1 VDAEVL
7 VVGLGSMGS
16 MALWRLAGRGV
27 KAIGF
32 DRFTPPHTLG
42 SHHGGSRIIRTA
54 YYEAPEYVPLAR
66 RSFELWRDLEKETGQ
81 RLLVMT
87 GGLHM
92 GPPGSPEFDG
102 ALLSARQH
110 GVEHEV
116 LDAEE
121 VRRRFPQH
129 ALRPDEMGVLE
140 TDAGYLLPEAC
151 IATALDR
158 AQDLGAEAYFDVQ
171 VTAVEPVD
179 GGVAVTAGD
188 RRWTARRAV
197 VAAGV
202 WNSKLELPD
211 LGVPLRIKRQTQ
223 AWFRTSQPEL
233 HSPERAPV
241 FIRHGLEPGT
251 DLAYGFPSLDGST
264 IKIGVF
270 EAVELEVDPDTVD
283 RTPGAS
289 DYAAV
294 SRFVKAG
301 MPDLDPEPERA
312 AVCLQEF
319 TPDHHFVVEP
329 LRAAPA
335 ITVLVGFSAHGF
347 KFASVL
353 GEAAADFALE
363 GGTDLAVGHLSATR
377 FASV

>member
-1 VDAEVL
+1 MDADVL

-16 MALWRLAGRGV
+16 LALWRLAARGA

-66 RSFELWRDLEKETGQ
+66 RSFELWHELEQEIGQ
-81 RLLVMT
+81 QLLVMT

-102 ALLSARQH
+102 ALLSAREH

-129 ALRPDEMGVLE
+129 ALRPDEMGLLE
-140 TDAGYLLPEAC
+140 TEAGYLLPEAC
-151 IATALDR
+151 IAAALDC
-158 AQDLGAEAYFDVQ
+158 AQDKGAEAHFDEP
-171 VTAVEPVD
+171 VTAVEPIA
-179 GGVAVTAGD
+179 GGVAVTAGG
-188 RRWTARRAV
+188 RRWTAPRAV

-202 WNSKLELPD
+202 WNSKLGLPGLD
-211 LGVPLRIKRQTQ
+211 VPLRIVRQTQ
-223 AWFRTSQPEL
+223 AWFRSSQPEL
-233 HSPERAPV
+233 HNPERAPV

-251 DLAYGFPSLDGST
+251 DLAYGFPSLDGQT
-264 IKIGVF
+264 VKIGVF
-270 EAVELEVDPDTVD
+270 EKEEEEVDPDSVD
-283 RTPGAS
+283 RTPLPS

-294 SRFVKAG
+294 SRFVRDG

-319 TPDHHFVVEP
+319 TPDHHFVVGP
-329 LRAAPA
+329 LREAPA
-335 ITVLVGFSAHGF
+335 ITALVGFSAHGF
-347 KFASVL
+347 KFASAI
-353 GEAAADFALE
+353 GEAAAGFALE
-363 GGTDLAVGHLSATR
+363 DGTDLAVGHLSAAR